1 MVDVVASETFET
13 NTGPS
18 SSEQSGAERQ
28 QEVPQSVLA
37 NELLSVVESILPPTQ
52 DSTYAAFSDERH
64 DLDPSDSDIYR
75 GEQHPSVVP
84 PAEDAASVASS
95 SSSSSSSSS
104 TSLNVGR
111 RLGALASV
119 VEAAI
124 SRWARTH
131 SSSSSTTSSS
141 SSSSVSSTT
150 RTHTTR
156 KPRGRRYSNSASVH
170 NAAHERA
177 FLALKRAQEEFR
189 VVPREFTLLL
199 PSNSDPDQDQ
209 DATSTMLSDEE
220 KERRIFRTASLPLI
234 LSRLDSALK
243 KSARAKRTANK
254 GKGKGTTSRQAASKN
269 ATLPASH
276 ARGSMFPKCWW
287 LDVASPTWDDL
298 RSIGKLLHLHPL
310 TLEDIL
316 HRDPREKLELF
327 PRLGYYFIVFRALEG
342 ERSRERFRQFK
353 MKSGDGSVTLPSG
366 PADEGVIGAVNV
378 YIVVFSEGICSFHFE
393 DISEHTDKL
402 RGRILQMQ
410 NSFNM
415 SSDWIA
421 HGIMDSIVDSFFP
434 ILSSIDKE
442 IKEVDSLVLDEPRQ
456 STVSA
461 NNSNA
466 HAVDMSELSIDDDEK
481 RSSDHLN
488 ISPDE
493 KRLGTIRKTS
503 YWYMNIRVPEPL
515 FLLRRIKCFILKIV
529 KRRRVNQN
537 DESTESMT
545 DTLKTLLRI
554 AAMRRIVTSLGR
566 LLGTKGEVIAQIR
579 KRLILASVG
588 TNSVNLGLGAVL
600 DGEVA
605 IYMGDIQD
613 HIATLQQALNH
624 YERMLSH
631 SHPAYL
637 SQLRVTQA
645 LARGGTDNAI
655 LLLTLVS
662 ITVLS
667 MQVILGMFSMNV
679 HVPNTEGSTDHPFS
693 VFFSVLAGTLLIG
706 TTVVLLVRY
715 WHAQAKKKYS
725 RKF

>member
-1 MVDVVASETFET
+1 MVDVVASEAFET

-18 SSEQSGAERQ
+18 SSEQSGAASPQQ
-28 QEVPQSVLA
+28 QEVPQSVFA
-37 NELLSVVESILPPTQ
+37 NELLTVVESILPPVR

-64 DLDPSDSDIYR
+64 GLDPSDSDIYR

-84 PAEDAASVASS
+84 AAEDAASVASS
-95 SSSSSSSSS
+95 SSSSSS
-104 TSLNVGR
+104 SLNVGR

-131 SSSSSTTSSS
+131 SSASSTTSSS

-220 KERRIFRTASLPLI
+220 KERRILRTASLPFI

-254 GKGKGTTSRQAASKN
+254 GKGKGTTSRQVASKN

-276 ARGSMFPKCWW
+276 ARGNMSPKCWW

-366 PADEGVIGAVNV
+366 PADEGVIGAANV

-442 IKEVDSLVLDEPRQ
+442 IKEVDSLVLNEPRQ
-456 STVSA
+456 STMSA
-461 NNSNA
+461 NTSSA
-466 HAVDMSELSIDDDEK
+466 QAVDMSELSTDDDEK

-488 ISPDE
+488 ISLDE
-493 KRLGTIRKTS
+493 KRSGTIQKTS

-515 FLLRRIKCFILKIV
+515 FLLHRIKRFILKIV

-679 HVPNTEGSTDHPFS
+679 HVPNAEGSTDHPFS

-706 TTVVLLVRY
+706 ITVVLLVRY